1 MKVIKITQYES
12 AKIRE
17 RYPDA
22 VIVILNRQ
30 SSHKK
35 YFVEETRK
43 VVRYLGNIRNNYKV
57 VESYGK

>member
-1 MKVIKITQYES
+1 MIKITQHES

-22 VIVILNRQ
+22 VIVTLNKQ

-43 VVRYLGNIRNNYKV
+43 VVRYLDNIRNNYKV